1 MSKFKVTI
9 LKLCPWRWGNVFAFQ
24 SHPWCVGKQL
34 STTKLLLREQGP
46 RKMCSR
52 ERGQKCRF
60 LAQKRGHCSEGT
72 HTRWAQFQSFVDSL
86 LSSFSSCCFAFVVS
100 TTPTFS
106 FSVVCKS
113 SFSFIDINISGLSS
127 KASIVSVFSSL
138 ESPSSCPIFRSCLSS
153 CTSTWIS
160 KKC

>member
-1 MSKFKVTI
+1 MRNYFRLSESSLTCRETTFPHKIAATLTWATKNVLSWTRPKMQFSGSKKG
-9 LKLCPWRWGNVFAFQ
+9 P
-24 SHPWCVGKQL
+24 
-34 STTKLLLREQGP
+34 LLRGN
-46 RKMCSR
+46 
-52 ERGQKCRF
+52 
-60 LAQKRGHCSEGT
+60 T
-72 HTRWAQFQSFVDSL
+72 HTFRAQFQSFVDCL
-86 LSSFSSCCFAFVVS
+86 LSSFPSCCFAFVVS

-127 KASIVSVFSSL
+127 KASIVSVFFSL